1 MKHYGLCPV
10 LIWIWACRRVLGTL
24 SAAGRIQYMTCLHP
38 PQIPK
43 QLLLG
48 LGTKKIKK
56 LARCPGCHSQCQG
69 LFVVMIY
76 TAEYLLVSISVNF
89 PISVNRNSCFLSP
102 FELKNGSKNE
112 ILVNVNLP
120 LFSVSFCTLCNKKL
134 ACPRN
139 IPKHSSRND
148 LCSLCSFP
156 MREKLHR
163 QFFFGQTDQKLQRLF
178 WTSFLNRISVYSNT

>member
-1 MKHYGLCPV
+1 MTF
-10 LIWIWACRRVLGTL
+10 IGTL
-24 SAAGRIQYMTCLHP
+24 TFI
-38 PQIPK
+38 
-43 QLLLG
+43 
-48 LGTKKIKK
+48 GTE
-56 LARCPGCHSQCQG
+56 R
-69 LFVVMIY
+69 F
-76 TAEYLLVSISVNF
+76 LLVSISVNF

-112 ILVNVNLP
+112 ILVHVNLP

-134 ACPRN
+134 VCPRN

-163 QFFFGQTDQKLQRLF
+163 QFFLGQTDQKLQSLF
-178 WTSFLNRISVYSNT
+178 WAYFWTEFRYTQIIRGRIKLMILRASCSGPPLNICVPKFCIVLWLTLIGKSVRVIGALSF